1 MSTLGT
7 GIAICSLESFSVI
20 FLSSVQDNSTR
31 IHGKLHPM
39 IAIITVGDCELLVL
53 RRVTWHLCKFL
64 VVTSCTEPDFLQICL
79 PKLGTVLGEWCPRAA
94 GISLSYGDATD

>member
-7 GIAICSLESFSVI
+7 GISICSLESF
-20 FLSSVQDNSTR
+20 SVQDNSTR

-53 RRVTWHLCKFL
+53 RRVTWHLCKSFF
-64 VVTSCTEPDFLQICL
+64 CDQLQL
-79 PKLGTVLGEWCPRAA
+79 NHVSFRRYVFPKLDVPGEWCPRAA